1 VTDGVWMTRA
11 FTMVTGPAEASPTK
25 AVAKKATHNA
35 PVIFDLNALRM
46 SISFHAFMANSICL
60 PGALREAT

>member
-1 VTDGVWMTRA
+1 
-11 FTMVTGPAEASPTK
+11 
-25 AVAKKATHNA
+25 
-35 PVIFDLNALRM
+35 LNALRM